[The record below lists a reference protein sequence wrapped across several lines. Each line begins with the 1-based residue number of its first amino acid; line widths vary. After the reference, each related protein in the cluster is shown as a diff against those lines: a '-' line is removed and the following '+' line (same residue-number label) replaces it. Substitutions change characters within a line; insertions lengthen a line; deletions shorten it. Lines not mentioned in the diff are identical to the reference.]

1 MNEMINKV
9 NVDGK
14 DYAVEAMSDQGKK
27 LTDLLQAVDARVK
40 EKSDLIAV
48 LTKAKKAYIADLKSE
63 MLSKKAGFDF
73 SD

>member
-1 MNEMINKV
+1 MINKV

-14 DYAVEAMSDQGKK
+14 DYAVEVMSDQGK
-27 LTDLLQAVDARVK
+27 LLDLLQAVDARVK
-40 EKSDLIAV
+40 EKSDLIAI
-48 LTKAKKAYIADLKSE
+48 LTRAKKAYIADLKSE

>member
-1 MNEMINKV
+1 MINKV

-14 DYAVEAMSDQGKK
+14 DYAVEVMSDQGKK
-27 LTDLLQAVDARVK
+27 LLDLLQAVDARVK
-40 EKSDLIAV
+40 EKSDLIAI
-48 LTKAKKAYIADLKSE
+48 LTRDKKAYIADLKSE